1 MTQFSDSTAR
11 EGDSLAAA
19 DLVNDDGVPMVGG
32 EEFTPTI
39 PTMDVDLADAAV
51 PSGTGASAV
60 QPDAVQPDAVQP
72 DAVQPDA
79 VHPEAVHPDT
89 LLAMERLDDL
99 QRLQAEYVNYKRR
112 VDRDRALIQER
123 AVHDVI
129 EAMLP
134 VLDDIHGA
142 REHGDLTGPFAAI
155 AEKLETTLGRFGA
168 ERFGEVG
175 IEFDP
180 MQHEA
185 LMHIAAEVPEGAVAT
200 TVVQVLQPGYRV
212 GDRIIR
218 PARVAVADPA

>member
-60 QPDAVQPDAVQP
+60 QPDAVHL
-72 DAVQPDA
+72 DA

>member
-1 MTQFSDSTAR
+1 M
-11 EGDSLAAA
+11 
-19 DLVNDDGVPMVGG
+19 
-32 EEFTPTI
+32 
-39 PTMDVDLADAAV
+39 
-51 PSGTGASAV
+51 
-60 QPDAVQPDAVQP
+60 QPDAVHL
-72 DAVQPDA
+72 DA